1 MSNCCKI
8 VVRYFSCDEYLK
20 CLGSRSRWVNIS
32 WQYISCILKEVY
44 VVKIAVIVWLH
55 RLQDGIS
62 WLSWCL
68 HQQIIPWNWQD
79 NSGYRTLQT
88 ECNIYSSSSGK
99 MCVYRLNSIVSWDC
113 LREVFIFWCFLIPLW
128 PFHHFRQSF
137 KECYTC
143 VKMTTKNPEE
153 QICYGMDFM
162 TGVLLWLHFF
172 WDWKVN
178 ISVLFSFRGAG
189 FHWDGHIPVASFEI
203 ISESVSLC
211 YS

>member
-44 VVKIAVIVWLH
+44 VVRIAVIVWLH

-143 VKMTTKNPEE
+143 KNDHKKPRRTNLLRHGFYDRGFVMVAFLLRLKGE
-153 QICYGMDFM
+153 YFS
-162 TGVLLWLHFF
+162 TVLLQGCW
-172 WDWKVN
+172 
-178 ISVLFSFRGAG
+178 
-189 FHWDGHIPVASFEI
+189 
-203 ISESVSLC
+203 VSLRWA
-211 YS
+211 YSCR